1 MAVAGV
7 ALTNVSKAITATDR
21 DALRAGFGVEPLVPA
36 QGFDEEIRRISA
48 IQRTVLA
55 VAPVG
60 VGLPEE
66 AAREPLDLLQARQ
79 GLCYDRA
86 RTVEKA
92 LTVQGFRVRHVFIL
106 YADGAGLL
114 RALFTRGQPTHAVTE
129 VRTSRGWLLV
139 DSNEPFLALDR
150 LGRPH
155 AARQLPWVPDTLLPR
170 PPAFQLPY
178 WAIPGLY
185 SRKGTLFWPYIRYIP
200 NVHWGDLWGGLLG
213 GA

>member
-1 MAVAGV
+1 
-7 ALTNVSKAITATDR
+7 
-21 DALRAGFGVEPLVPA
+21 
-36 QGFDEEIRRISA
+36 
-48 IQRTVLA
+48 
-55 VAPVG
+55 
-60 VGLPEE
+60 
-66 AAREPLDLLQARQ
+66 
-79 GLCYDRA
+79 
-86 RTVEKA
+86 
-92 LTVQGFRVRHVFIL
+92 
-106 YADGAGLL
+106 
-114 RALFTRGQPTHAVTE
+114 VTE